1 HRQDRCARRM
11 ADVGQISQR
20 LEAEGRRWNALR
32 HLLPASRL
40 WLSAYEHTDRRSQ
53 LGWRHGDGADA
64 VRLPETAPSR
74 LPDRRAG
81 ARVEPADSRTHA
93 RGAPGPEF
101 PAWPRRA
108 GPGDPAHRR
117 AGPAWSVRPGDPAA

>member
-1 HRQDRCARRM
+1 FSLQ
-11 ADVGQISQR
+11 
-20 LEAEGRRWNALR
+20 
-32 HLLPASRL
+32 P
-40 WLSAYEHTDRRSQ
+40 SAYSGFCYEHTDRRSQ

-64 VRLPETAPSR
+64 VRLLETAPSR

-117 AGPAWSVRPGDPAA
+117 AGPAWSVRPGDPAAQLFEVRSGAVLRRHSHAY